1 MSNQQEE
8 IDELKKKLEKL
19 EKSQSSTTN
28 VFVENEKP
36 MGCAGIGCLVIILVV
51 ILASL
56 GFI

>member
-36 MGCAGIGCLVIILVV
+36 MGCAEI
-51 ILASL
+51 
-56 GFI
+56 